1 MLPNTLAFNFPNC
14 GIVHFNTFPVKPGNL
29 NASTGILAAALYDP
43 VFVTAVTGPA
53 TFALALVCF
62 VLLVAFRLPPWMVVL
77 VGAAGGI
84 VVAIS

>member
-1 MLPNTLAFNFPNC
+1 
-14 GIVHFNTFPVKPGNL
+14 
-29 NASTGILAAALYDP
+29 
-43 VFVTAVTGPA
+43 
-53 TFALALVCF
+53 VCF